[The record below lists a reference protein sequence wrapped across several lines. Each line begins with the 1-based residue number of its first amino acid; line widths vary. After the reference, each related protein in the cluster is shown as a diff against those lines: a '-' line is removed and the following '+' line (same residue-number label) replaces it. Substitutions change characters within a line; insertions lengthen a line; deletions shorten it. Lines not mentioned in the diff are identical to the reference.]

1 MLTATYTL
9 VALSVEQA
17 HIRLSLLS
25 FQKYVQ
31 STLTRQQSLTLSQ
44 LEYACET
51 LERLYQACHWRKVEL
66 YLIPALRQATERA
79 DQLLDELSRLNQSAL
94 AVVRRLKENLVEGNR
109 DDGEVL
115 AICESMDS
123 FCSALLHRLE
133 KEEKELFAIARS
145 AICGEAWFA
154 IANKLL
160 VHDAQMA
167 EARRSGVDAGLPERD
182 TGDAPGIARH
192 AGQDGERVDQSKGEP
207 IAIVPRLAP
216 PAGAVSQLDIVLPE
230 SRPELRQ
237 RALKRLSGQRAAGG
251 E

>member
-25 FQKYVQ
+25 FQKYVA
-31 STLTRQQSLTLSQ
+31 STLNRQQSLTLSQ

-79 DQLLDELSRLNQSAL
+79 DHLLDELSRLNASAL
-94 AVVRRLKENLVEGNR
+94 AVVRRLKHNLEQGVQ
-109 DDGEVL
+109 DDGAAQAVR
-115 AICESMDS
+115 ESIDN
-123 FCSALLHRLE
+123 FCNALLQRLE

-145 AICGEAWFA
+145 AICGDAWFA

-160 VHDAQMA
+160 AHDAQVA
-167 EARRSGVDAGLPERD
+167 EARRSGSDARPPE
-182 TGDAPGIARH
+182 A
-192 AGQDGERVDQSKGEP
+192 EP
-207 IAIVPRLAP
+207 IAIVPRPAP
-216 PAGAVSQLDIVLPE
+216 PAGAVTELDILIPGQAVHHAVP
-230 SRPELRQ
+230 RKPMRGTVQ
-237 RALKRLSGQRAAGG
+237 RAGAGK
-251 E
+251 

>member
-31 STLTRQQSLTLSQ
+31 STLTRQQSITLSQ

-79 DQLLDELSRLNQSAL
+79 DQLLDELSRLNASAL
-94 AVVRRLKENLVEGNR
+94 AVVRRLKQNLEQGVRE
-109 DDGEVL
+109 DGEVQAVRE
-115 AICESMDS
+115 AIEG
-123 FCSALLHRLE
+123 FCTALLQRLE

-145 AICGEAWFA
+145 AICGDAWFA
-154 IANKLL
+154 LANKLL
-160 VHDAQMA
+160 AHDAQVA
-167 EARRSGVDAGLPERD
+167 EARRSGSDGAAGD
-182 TGDAPGIARH
+182 
-192 AGQDGERVDQSKGEP
+192 SEP
-207 IAIVPRLAP
+207 IALLPRLAP
-216 PAGAVSQLDIVLPE
+216 PAGAVTELDILIPE
-230 SRPELRQ
+230 DPLLR
-237 RALKRLSGQRAAGG
+237 RKPMRGTVQRAAAGK
-251 E
+251 